1 MPKTW
6 RAAHEELARDL
17 SRLVEARVLGPVDV
31 LFGLDQGLRRRAF
44 EAVLVWTEEL
54 LGPDDDTAR
63 MTAIRLI
70 STLFPSD
77 EPFDPPSAWWT
88 TPFGRAVLLRAGHP
102 TAEVVSFTV
111 AAAMLG
117 ITRQGVHDLARRGKV
132 QAHPDGGVTVDS
144 VQARLKERLLSE
156 AETSPGGSGSAGSSG
171 GAGSGETS

>member
-1 MPKTW
+1 MTQAW
-6 RAAHEELARDL
+6 RSAHEELARDL

-31 LFGLDQGLRRRAF
+31 LFGLDQALRRRAF

-54 LGPDDDTAR
+54 LGPDDDAAR
-63 MTAIRLI
+63 TTAIRLI
-70 STLFPSD
+70 STLFPAD
-77 EPFDPPSAWWT
+77 EPFNPPADWWT

-102 TAEVVSFTV
+102 DAEAVPFSV

-144 VQARLKERLLSE
+144 VQARLKERMLSDAE
-156 AETSPGGSGSAGSSG
+156 ATAGD
-171 GAGSGETS
+171 AKP

>member
-31 LFGLDQGLRRRAF
+31 LFGLDKGLRRRAF

-70 STLFPSD
+70 STLFPAD
-77 EPFDPPSAWWT
+77 QPFDPPSAWWT

-102 TAEVVSFTV
+102 NAEVVSFTV

-144 VQARLKERLLSE
+144 VQARLKERLLSDS
-156 AETSPGGSGSAGSSG
+156 ETSGGSGGSSG
-171 GAGSGETS
+171 SSETS